1 MIVRIWREIFFF
13 DHEIEADG
21 VISAYSVY
29 SIEFFSTIH
38 VLRFWNFWWSYM
50 KIVRP
55 ILHYGYQFILVLL
68 NHLRVWDKSALKNW
82 QLSKDAMLF
91 HIDKTYFKNTY
102 KTVKTILV
110 YWYTCC
116 LCLFDWIASK
126 QSFNAFCNR
135 LLYEDK
141 IFIIEKVRG
150 QQFRNSE
157 DLGTN

>member
-55 ILHYGYQFILVLL
+55 ILHYGYLFILVLL
-68 NHLRVWDKSALKNW
+68 KPVRVWDQSALKNW

-102 KTVKTILV
+102 KTVKL
-110 YWYTCC
+110 YWYIDTPVVYVC
-116 LCLFDWIASK
+116 LIESQVNKVSTLFAIDYFMKIRFSLSK
-126 QSFNAFCNR
+126 
-135 LLYEDK
+135 K
-141 IFIIEKVRG
+141 
-150 QQFRNSE
+150 
-157 DLGTN
+157 